1 MSFDI
6 PHALKPDADG
16 MICTVLDSADSALV
30 EAYEKAL
37 FRAFPPG
44 SASSTDAIWFYD
56 KKSRRARAM
65 PYSQLRIFLALRN
78 TTIIASMAINTDLS
92 QPFECERIGFSI
104 DRTKPGL
111 AEGTALFSTSQ
122 GLEGSMALR
131 KLGQFVFADLHA
143 RGIGWLYGT
152 CTERLFRLY
161 GFMGWEIQDAL
172 MFAEGKEYLIGA
184 GIDDITPV

>member
-1 MSFDI
+1 MTVPDFTI
-6 PHALKPDADG
+6 PDRDG
-16 MICTVLDSADSALV
+16 MRCIKLDSDDTALV

-44 SASSTDAIWFYD
+44 SSSSTDSIWTYD
-56 KKSRRARAM
+56 RKTRRARCM
-65 PYSQLRIFLALRN
+65 PPEQVTIYLALRN
-78 TTIIASMAINTDLS
+78 ATILASMAINDDLS
-92 QPFECERIGFSI
+92 QPLECERIGFTI
-104 DRTKPGL
+104 DRSKTGL
-111 AEGTALFSTSQ
+111 AEGTALFSTTQSI
-122 GLEGSMALR
+122 EGSMALR

-161 GFMGWEIQDAL
+161 GFMGWKIQDEL

-184 GIDDITPV
+184 PIEDIKPV